1 MNSDLDND
9 LLEEKLLLQ
18 PLYKNR
24 RRRRAQR
31 VFRRRRAKPRF
42 WVRQIFN
49 KREEL
54 GEYHSLIQ
62 ELKNGDNTFSGK
74 VFGIFIWYCIY

>member
-9 LLEEKLLLQ
+9 LLEEKLILLL
-18 PLYKNR
+18 LYKNR

-31 VFRRRRAKPRF
+31 AFRRRRAKPRF

-49 KREEL
+49 KRKEL
-54 GEYHSLIQ
+54 GEYHRLIQ
-62 ELKNGDNTFSGK
+62 ELKNGDGESFFK
-74 VFGIFIWYCIY
+74 